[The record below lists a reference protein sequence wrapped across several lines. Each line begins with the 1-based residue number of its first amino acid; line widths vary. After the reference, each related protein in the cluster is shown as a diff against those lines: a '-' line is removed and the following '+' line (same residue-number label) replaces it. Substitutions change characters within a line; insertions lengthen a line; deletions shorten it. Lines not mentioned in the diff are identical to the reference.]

1 MVQAVTNQEQ
11 VLELPELFCH
21 QSMTEVTAEENGEAV
36 EEQQQQQQQEEE
48 QELYLPQDDEA
59 TGGEAPS
66 PPPPPH
72 GFNSY
77 QFPC

>member
-1 MVQAVTNQEQ
+1 MVQIVTNQEQ
-11 VLELPELFCH
+11 VLELTEFFCH
-21 QSMTEVTAEENGEAV
+21 QNMMEAAAEENGEAV
-36 EEQQQQQQQEEE
+36 EEQQQQEDE
-48 QELYLPQDDEA
+48 QELYLPQDDDA

-66 PPPPPH
+66 PPSLPH